1 MPSIY
6 KLLPVICLLAC
17 PLGAQ
22 ALTPTGES
30 IAPLALGTRVSV
42 EGVQASGKGPAAV
55 VITVFRPVLPTTIR
69 LAIPQV
75 RLLMNLT
82 DSVLALPA
90 GPEKATY
97 FPIYLSPANV
107 GSTLTTYR
115 SVTDQGDQMRIHVS
129 TLSTSA
135 TVVLGRKAAEAFT
148 AVLGDAMAQAMS
160 LRHARTTTQQKP

>member
-1 MPSIY
+1 MHSIGR
-6 KLLPVICLLAC
+6 LLSALSLLAC

-22 ALTPTGES
+22 ALTAANGS
-30 IAPLALGTRVSV
+30 IATPALGTRVSI
-42 EGVQASGKGPAAV
+42 EGVRASEKGPAVV

-107 GSTLTTYR
+107 GPTLTTYR

-129 TLSTSA
+129 TVSTSA
-135 TVVLGRKAAEAFT
+135 TVVLGRKAAEAFI
-148 AVLGDAMAQAMS
+148 AVLGDAMAQATS
-160 LRHARTTTQQKP
+160 LKPARGSAQERP